1 MEVRDPVVMLC
12 NIPPDCH
19 GVVMFTVKGTIYKF
33 HLRDLIINKKL
44 QFFFYKF
51 NIPEPELLI
60 YGRKTVTAGKWTSPA
75 ALIINNAVF
84 KLRKVAVCKRNFT

>member
-1 MEVRDPVVMLC
+1 
-12 NIPPDCH
+12 
-19 GVVMFTVKGTIYKF
+19 MFTVEGTVHKF
-33 HLRDLIINKKL
+33 DLWNFIINKKL